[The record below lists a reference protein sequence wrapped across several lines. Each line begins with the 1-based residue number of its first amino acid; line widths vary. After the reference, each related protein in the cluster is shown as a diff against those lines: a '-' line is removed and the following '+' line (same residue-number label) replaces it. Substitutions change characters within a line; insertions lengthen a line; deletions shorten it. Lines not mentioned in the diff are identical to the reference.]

1 MNRYI
6 PVTDEDR
13 RRMLGVVGAASID
26 DLFSGIPVQVRQKKA
41 SDLPKALSEPEMLRD
56 LRGLSGK
63 NLNADNAPCFLGAGV
78 YDHFI
83 PSAVDSIVSRGEF
96 TTSYTP
102 YQPEVA
108 QGTLQAIFQYQTMV
122 CELTG
127 MEISNA
133 SMYDGAS
140 AAAEAAVLAA
150 SSTKKRTVLCGRN
163 VHPQTRQTVRTYCW
177 SRKLDY
183 AEIPAEDGRIDR
195 TALGKA
201 LEGGDA
207 AALIVQSPNFFGG
220 LENLQELGDAVHEAK
235 GLFIVSSDLLALG
248 TLEAPGKLGADI
260 VVGDGQTAGNPMNF
274 GGPAFGFI
282 AVNKPLMRK
291 MPGRICGQ
299 TTDGQG
305 RRTFVLTLQAREQ
318 HIRREKATS
327 NICSNQNLCIV
338 AASVYLSLMG
348 PRGLR
353 DIGDQI
359 LAKSAYAVEQLE
371 KTGKFRRAFPGV
383 PSFRETALLCDEAPS
398 ELNKR
403 LLGAGIVGGF
413 DLSGDYP
420 ELKNGWLLAVTESRT
435 KEEIDRMVA
444 VAGGDAR

>member
-1 MNRYI
+1 
-6 PVTDEDR
+6 
-13 RRMLGVVGAASID
+13 
-26 DLFSGIPVQVRQKKA
+26 
-41 SDLPKALSEPEMLRD
+41 
-56 LRGLSGK
+56 
-63 NLNADNAPCFLGAGV
+63 
-78 YDHFI
+78 
-83 PSAVDSIVSRGEF
+83 
-96 TTSYTP
+96 
-102 YQPEVA
+102 
-108 QGTLQAIFQYQTMV
+108 MV

-150 SSTKKRTVLCGRN
+150 LRDKETHRPLRPERASADAADGTHLLLEQKAR
-163 VHPQTRQTVRTYCW
+163 VRPR
-177 SRKLDY
+177 S
-183 AEIPAEDGRIDR
+183 PAENGRIDR
-195 TALGKA
+195 AALMKA
-201 LEGGDA
+201 LEGGDV
-207 AALIVQSPNFFGG
+207 AALIVQSPNFLRRPGEPAGTRGRRPRGEGALHRLLRPACAGG
-220 LENLQELGDAVHEAK
+220 PSKRPE
-235 GLFIVSSDLLALG
+235 SS
-248 TLEAPGKLGADI
+248 GADI

-299 TTDGQG
+299 TTDSQG

-353 DIGDQI
+353 DIGGQI

-383 PSFRETALLCDEAPS
+383 PSFRETALLCDEAPA

-403 LLGAGIVGGF
+403 LLGAGHRRRLRPVGR
-413 DLSGDYP
+413 LSGA
-420 ELKNGWLLAVTESRT
+420 EERLAPRGDGEPDKRR
-435 KEEIDRMVA
+435 DRPPRR
-444 VAGGDAR
+444 GCGR